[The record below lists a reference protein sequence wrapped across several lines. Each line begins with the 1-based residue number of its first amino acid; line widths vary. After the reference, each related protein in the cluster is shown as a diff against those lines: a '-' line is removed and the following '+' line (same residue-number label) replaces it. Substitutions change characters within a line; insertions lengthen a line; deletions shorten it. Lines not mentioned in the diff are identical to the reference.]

1 MCYICMFMH
10 SETDRISCGLRSKP
24 NKTRDCI
31 TDTPKKA
38 HACHAYNYN
47 TYNVPFIQYNIRAIY
62 RHIMYVYIYNYIY
75 VYTHIILYYLI
86 IYITYIH
93 ILCICIRGLFY
104 IYTYHVMLVAYI
116 CVFVSMEFWTAI
128 QPSFS
133 QHVPLNRMPPWRR
146 CCSFSLPMHRSCSR
160 ETRPGGSKGVRSVA
174 TVAIEMGC

>member
-10 SETDRISCGLRSKP
+10 SETDRTSRGLRSKP

-86 IYITYIH
+86 IYIYNIYTYIMYMYTWFVLY
-93 ILCICIRGLFY
+93 IYISCDVGCVYLCICIYGILNS
-104 IYTYHVMLVAYI
+104 H
-116 CVFVSMEFWTAI
+116 TAI
-128 QPSFS
+128 IFPACPSEQDASMKKVLQFLTSHAPELQPGDSARGIQGGS
-133 QHVPLNRMPPWRR
+133 V
-146 CCSFSLPMHRSCSR
+146 SSHRSH
-160 ETRPGGSKGVRSVA
+160 
-174 TVAIEMGC
+174 